1 MSLEWYQ
8 KRVKSGSD
16 KDLMLDQ
23 VLRLIPMNIIRDLSQ
38 GVLRTEGALP
48 HWFKNTFE
56 YMCNLMHRSGIKKY
70 EKLFARWEREGF
82 LSVSNNVQCPVCK
95 GTGDH
100 HCLQNAYCYYCGGV
114 KTVKK
119 YSYTGELK

>member
-8 KRVKSGSD
+8 RQVKSGSD

-23 VLRLIPMNIIRDLSQ
+23 VLRLIPMNVVRDISE

-48 HWFKNTFE
+48 SWFKNTFE
-56 YMCNLMHRSGIKKY
+56 YMCNVMHRSGIKRY

-82 LSVSNNVQCPVCK
+82 LSSHNNVQCPVCK

-100 HCLQNAYCYYCGGV
+100 PRLQNAPCYYCGGV
-114 KTVKK
+114 TTVKSYK
-119 YSYTGELK
+119 YVGDTK